1 MPRGGGLA
9 SRRTAAG
16 KKSMV
21 RSMRKSTSYG
31 GRTSSGFKSS
41 MSIKGKKKKKKNGG
55 Y

>member
-41 MSIKGKKKKKKNGG
+41 MSIKGKKKKKNGG